1 MLTCAS
7 FVWQA
12 FSKIDI
18 TQLQKPMMS
27 QFDDRLIIGYGK
39 MMTSFRKIW
48 FSQPY
53 LVLCLINTVHNV
65 SPKTIKQR
73 LLYSISSLESYFM
86 ELHQLI
92 DQMDRWIDLVDQP
105 MYFHL
110 LIIKQK

>member
-39 MMTSFRKIW
+39 MMTSFRKI
-48 FSQPY
+48 
-53 LVLCLINTVHNV
+53 
-65 SPKTIKQR
+65 
-73 LLYSISSLESYFM
+73 
-86 ELHQLI
+86 
-92 DQMDRWIDLVDQP
+92 
-105 MYFHL
+105 
-110 LIIKQK
+110 